1 MVKKE
6 ILLRDDPLWY
16 KSAIIYELHVKS
28 FFDGNND
35 GTGDFGGLIEKLDYL
50 DGLGVTAIWL
60 LPFYPSPQRDD
71 GYDISDYFG
80 INPDYGTLPDF
91 KEFLKQAHLRGIR
104 VITELVI
111 NHTSDQHPWFQRA
124 RASKHNSAYRNYY
137 VWSDTPDKYKDA
149 RIIFKDFET
158 SNWSWDPVAKSY
170 YWHRFYSH
178 QPDLNYQSPQLQK
191 EIFRV
196 LDFWM
201 DMGVDGFRLDAVPYL
216 YEEEGTNCENLTAT
230 HAFLKKLRA
239 HMDMRFKNRMLL
251 CEANQWPEDAA
262 SYFGKGDEC
271 HTAFNFPVMPRLFM
285 ALRMEDWFPIFDIL
299 EQTPAI
305 PKECQWVM
313 FLRNHDELTLEM
325 VTDEE
330 RDYMYQVYA
339 QDSKARINLGIRRR
353 LSPLLDA
360 NRRKIELMNIILFS
374 LPGTPVIYY
383 GDELGMGDNYH
394 LGDRNGVRTPM
405 QWSPDRN
412 AGFSKVSPNEL
423 FLPVSIDPAYHYESL
438 NAENQDSN
446 LSSLLWWMKRVIAM
460 RKKYKAFGMG
470 DIKFVNSDNSKVLSF
485 IRGYEG
491 ESILVVV
498 NLSRFSQVVKLD
510 LSGFSGYVP
519 EEVFSKNQ
527 FPAIKKAPY
536 VLTLGFHDYFWLI
549 LRKRNAAAPIEEKEI
564 PQLKTDLAWSSFFK
578 GSGITFLEEALPL
591 YLKGCRWFGGKA
603 RTIRKIKITE
613 AIPVSAQG
621 SLFYLVFF
629 EVHYTEVALEVYSL
643 PLAFAAGAKELQI
656 IKDYPQSVIARIQA
670 QSEGGVIF
678 EGIYDTGFHKAILT
692 KIAGRKKIK
701 GLRYELVAYPDK
713 KFKEILNNKEISAF
727 SSSVVTAEQSNTS
740 FFYENTFFL
749 KLFRRL
755 ENSINPELEIAKFLA
770 EKTGFSN
777 IPPFAGAIE
786 AKGRA
791 NESITI
797 GLLQGLVPNQGDAW
811 SFTLDMVNAYYERV
825 LAKKA
830 QLEKIPDQLT
840 SGVRIEIKDIPL
852 FLQELIGGVYLQMT
866 SLLGQRTAQ
875 MHLALASSG
884 NEPNFSPEPF
894 SKLYQRSV
902 FQSMASLTRKN
913 MQFLKG
919 RLKEIPSSAQEDAR
933 VILHSQGKIMDTL
946 EKILQ
951 KKFSAMKI
959 RIHGDYH
966 LGQVL
971 YTGGD
976 FVIIDFEGEPARPL
990 SERRLKR
997 SALRDVAG
1005 MIRSFHYAAYGAFFL
1020 RGSIRQED
1028 TVFLD
1033 PWAKVWYSF
1042 VSAVFLQ
1049 AYMSAVG
1056 GAAFVPKDRQEFEI
1070 LFNAFLLEKA
1080 IYELG
1085 YELNNRPNWV
1095 TISAKGIMHILETG
1109 AKEHP

>member
-1 MVKKE
+1 
-6 ILLRDDPLWY
+6 
-16 KSAIIYELHVKS
+16 
-28 FFDGNND
+28 
-35 GTGDFGGLIEKLDYL
+35 
-50 DGLGVTAIWL
+50 
-60 LPFYPSPQRDD
+60 
-71 GYDISDYFG
+71 
-80 INPDYGTLPDF
+80 
-91 KEFLKQAHLRGIR
+91 
-104 VITELVI
+104 VI

-124 RASKHNSAYRNYY
+124 RASKPDSAYRNYY

-178 QPDLNYQSPQLQK
+178 QPDLNYESPQLQK

-196 LDFWM
+196 VDFWM
-201 DMGVDGFRLDAVPYL
+201 DMGVDGLRLDAVPYL

-239 HMDMRFKNRMLL
+239 HIDARFKNRMLL
-251 CEANQWPEDAA
+251 CEANQWSEDAA
-262 SYFGKGDEC
+262 AYFGKGDEC
-271 HTAFNFPVMPRLFM
+271 HMAFNFPVMPRLFM
-285 ALRMEDWFPIFDIL
+285 ALRMEDWFPIFDIF
-299 EQTPAI
+299 EQTPAV

-330 RDYMYQVYA
+330 RDYMYRVYA

-353 LSPLLDA
+353 LWPLLDA

-412 AGFSKVSPNEL
+412 AGFSKASPNEL
-423 FLPVSIDPAYHYESL
+423 FLPVIIDPKYHYESV
-438 NAENQDSN
+438 NVENQDSN
-446 LSSLLWWMKRVIAM
+446 LSSFLWWMKRVIVM
-460 RKKYKAFGMG
+460 RKKYKAFGTG
-470 DIKFVNSDNSKVLSF
+470 DIKFINSDNAKVLSF
-485 IRGYEG
+485 IRGNEN

-510 LSGFSGYVP
+510 LSGFSGCVP
-519 EEVFSKNQ
+519 EEVFSKNR
-527 FPAIKKAPY
+527 FPVIKKSPY
-536 VLTLGFHDYFWLI
+536 VLTLGFHDYFWFI
-549 LRKRNAAAPIEEKEI
+549 LRKHKADVPIEGKII
-564 PQLKTDLAWSSFFK
+564 PQLKTDLTWGSFFK
-578 GSGITFLEEALPL
+578 GSSLTFLEEALPP

-613 AIPVSAQG
+613 AIPLSDNH

-629 EVHYTEVALEVYSL
+629 EVLYTEATSEVYLL
-643 PLAFAAGAKELQI
+643 PLAFASGAKELQI
-656 IKDYPQSVIARIQA
+656 IKDYPQSVIARIQT
-670 QSEGGVIF
+670 QGERGVIF
-678 EGIYDTGFHKAILT
+678 EGIYDTGVHKAILA
-692 KIAGRKKIK
+692 KIADRKKIK
-701 GLRYELVAYPDK
+701 GLHYELIAYPGK
-713 KFKEILNNKEISAF
+713 KFKELLNNREISAI
-727 SSSVVTAEQSNTS
+727 SSYAGTAEQSNTS
-740 FFYENTFFL
+740 FFYEKAFFL

-755 ENSINPELEIAKFLA
+755 ENSINPELEIEKFLT
-770 EKTGFSN
+770 EKTSFSN

-786 AKGRA
+786 AKDRA

-797 GLLQGLVPNQGDAW
+797 GLLQGLVSNQGDAW
-811 SFTLDMVNAYYERV
+811 SYTLDAVSAYYEQILSR
-825 LAKKA
+825 KA
-830 QLEKIPDQLT
+830 ELENIPAELS
-840 SGVRIEIKDIPL
+840 SGARIEIKDIPQL
-852 FLQELIGGVYLQMT
+852 LQDLIGGAYLQMT

-875 MHLALASSG
+875 MHLALASSR
-884 NEPNFSPEPF
+884 NDPNFTPEPF

-913 MQFLKG
+913 MQLLKA
-919 RLKEIPSSAQEDAR
+919 RLKIVPESAQED
-933 VILHSQGKIMDTL
+933 VKNILHSQEKIMDTL
-946 EKILQ
+946 QKILQ

-971 YTGGD
+971 YTVGD
-976 FVIIDFEGEPARPL
+976 FVVIDFEGEPVRPL

-1028 TVFLD
+1028 IVFLE

-1042 VSAVFLQ
+1042 VSAVFLH
-1049 AYMSAVG
+1049 AYMDTVG
-1056 GAAFVPKDRQEFEI
+1056 GAAFVPKDKQEFEI

-1080 IYELG
+1080 VYELG

-1095 TISAKGIMHILETG
+1095 TIPAKGIMHILETEV
-1109 AKEHP
+1109 KEHS